1 MSAFAQTLAE
11 KCVSTHVIS
20 GASFIHVKDRGGVGV
35 LSVSPGCVHCPG
47 AAALEHVRAA
57 VAGFIQEGIDEGR
70 RQAGTPSPEALAAAR
85 EEGRRAGWAEAFVAV
100 AGEATRLREA
110 ATLARD
116 AAERARLDWIAAKRV
131 QEALAAAMPE
141 GGAP

>member
-1 MSAFAQTLAE
+1 MTDFAQTLAE
-11 KCVSTHVIS
+11 KCARVN
-20 GASFIHVKDRGGVGV
+20 KDECGEEFVHLRDRAGVAV
-35 LSVSPGCVHCPG
+35 LSVSPRAVHCPAG
-47 AAALEHVRAA
+47 MALELVRKA
-57 VAGFIQEGIDEGR
+57 VAGFVEEGIEEGR
-70 RQAGTPSPEALAAAR
+70 RQAGATVLEAH

-116 AAERARLDWIAAKRV
+116 AAERARLDWIAAERV

-141 GGAP
+141 GGAS